1 LVIDKITNIRFTY
14 QLAEIIFPV
23 DQIGRRDSQAN
34 MGCFTRSFRY
44 LEAAMFAI
52 FSFSWSGMAYAGS
65 RLAAAVG
72 SVARRAAQVGRAI
85 KNRRAAT
92 ALAGLDDHMLADIGI
107 TRSDLRD
114 AYSEPLWH
122 DPTDVLVGRV
132 AERRTRRRSALVHS
146 EADPQPA
153 WLRCETATCS

>member
-1 LVIDKITNIRFTY
+1 MV
-14 QLAEIIFPV
+14 
-23 DQIGRRDSQAN
+23 
-34 MGCFTRSFRY
+34 
-44 LEAAMFAI
+44 AI

-65 RLAAAVG
+65 RLVAAG
-72 SVARRAAQVGRAI
+72 GGVARRIVRIGRAI

-122 DPTDVLVGRV
+122 DPTDVLVGRA

-146 EADPQPA
+146 ETDPQPA